1 MKFKQTY
8 KELWTKTSLPAS
20 IFNIYYFLSL
30 LMTISEKGQI
40 RIQLNNSDA
49 YGSRSAIL
57 RITFINEIK
66 AQRFWIVKIT
76 GAKLNFFSS
85 FLKMLR
91 KSRDSTLKQGTFI
104 YCLGGARACSAST
117 GTSTPAPTDTTQGS
131 SSNIRRGRHLCN
143 PFCVLRSLRYF
154 TNSLTYLPQSP
165 ALKKRCC

>member
-57 RITFINEIK
+57 RIACIKEIK

-76 GAKLNFFSS
+76 GAKLNIFFFFFFFRKISWFNFKTRNLYLLFRWGQGVLCKHGDFYTCTDRYNPGVLQQHKERTTFMQS
-85 FLKMLR
+85 FL
-91 KSRDSTLKQGTFI
+91 
-104 YCLGGARACSAST
+104 C
-117 GTSTPAPTDTTQGS
+117 P
-131 SSNIRRGRHLCN
+131 
-143 PFCVLRSLRYF
+143 
-154 TNSLTYLPQSP
+154 
-165 ALKKRCC
+165 